1 MTQFDTPKLTPNK
14 QHKVGMFRFPYTS
27 WSQGSLSNALSDLI
41 FPLSFR
47 KSSVSEKFVVFF
59 IQLRLCISPQE
70 LLFPPGVHSSL
81 QPPVQSQKTDFRWCV
96 GKTTNGF
103 LLRFSDAKF
112 QAFGSGRV
120 DAGLWYWFRPAIMWH
135 GCAIFGGFG
144 RPLRSKLLT
153 QIGIAPCKY
162 TTQGTHQC
170 HHRHSRP
177 TTTSARFASNISIF
191 IPVTFAEKSS
201 EKLPLFI
208 FSCFMSL
215 MLQYNLA
222 VRQETDQWLTCK
234 IKLLCFEIRNQYAF
248 MPFSMLP
255 VCYVYP
261 SWFPKMSANSRGC
274 TSHQDV
280 QAEMPDNEVVSI

>member
-1 MTQFDTPKLTPNK
+1 M
-14 QHKVGMFRFPYTS
+14 R
-27 WSQGSLSNALSDLI
+27 
-41 FPLSFR
+41 
-47 KSSVSEKFVVFF
+47 
-59 IQLRLCISPQE
+59 
-70 LLFPPGVHSSL
+70 
-81 QPPVQSQKTDFRWCV
+81 

-248 MPFSMLP
+248 MHFSMLP